1 MCDDK
6 LLSVPRPRALITEIL
21 NADTPGWGHDII
33 VVMTFLKL
41 HSLHSSRHLQ
51 RPAAMDSDSIAWD
64 PGEKLEKDTMIPPAP
79 LPASLQQV
87 HTRPEKME
95 DYDAPSADPE
105 KEEHSSHFSNH
116 FPKRHNTIP
125 SASSSKYTSPHL
137 PPPLSFD
144 PWTKKASIAIA
155 ILGILFFD
163 LILPCLIYY
172 LLETLTDLDEAD
184 VLGIA
189 CASLGLGELLELPLR
204 GYHLV
209 RNRESYAPLGQT
221 AKWGFDFFFW
231 WYALATI
238 VGIVPYVMATDLD
251 YAIGWLFLM
260 SPGLIVGFA
269 VLTAGVSAIP
279 FRLPV
284 RVSSDAKGER
294 CKPFV
299 YYVIEDFIAVDAHQ
313 LRGFREEL
321 RVRYTSSR
329 GFRGMIWEVNMW
341 WTIGGVLFIGGLA
354 GITWGVSFPVAY
366 GVSLGWFFAWM
377 GIWSWVTLWW
387 VKRSLRMEREWFLQ
401 SAASAEGISGQPSMM
416 V

>member
-1 MCDDK
+1 VAPAFHIGN
-6 LLSVPRPRALITEIL
+6 LS
-21 NADTPGWGHDII
+21 ADIREGRHDII
-33 VVMTFLKL
+33 IIVMTSLRFM
-41 HSLHSSRHLQ
+41 SLHPLRRLQ
-51 RPAAMDSDSIAWD
+51 LPAAMDSDSIAWD
-64 PGEKLEKDTMIPPAP
+64 PGEKLEMDAKIPPYA
-79 LPASLQQV
+79 LPMPLQQA
-87 HTRPEKME
+87 RLYPEKV
-95 DYDAPSADPE
+95 YDDDALPADPE
-105 KEEHSSHFSNH
+105 KEDSSHFSQR
-116 FPKRHNTIP
+116 PRQKHNTT
-125 SASSSKYTSPHL
+125 SSLSSTKYAKSHL

-155 ILGILFFD
+155 ILGLLFFD

-231 WYALATI
+231 WYAIATI

-251 YAIGWLFLM
+251 YAIEWLFLM

-269 VLTAGVSAIP
+269 VLTAGVSAVP

-284 RVSSDAKGER
+284 RVSSDAKGEK

-299 YYVIEDFIAVDAHQ
+299 YYVIEDFVAVDAHQ
-313 LRGFREEL
+313 KRAFREEL
-321 RVRYTSSR
+321 RVRYEASK
-329 GFRGMIWEVNMW
+329 GFRIMIWEVNMW
-341 WTIGGVLFIGGLA
+341 WVSGGVLFIGVLA
-354 GITWGVSFPVAY
+354 GITWGMSFPVAY
-366 GVSLGWFFAWM
+366 GVSLGWLFVWM
-377 GIWSWVTLWW
+377 GVWSWVTFWW
-387 VKRSLRMEREWFLQ
+387 VKRALRMEREWFLQ
-401 SAASAEGISGQPSMM
+401 SAASADPKSMM